1 LNLTVTEAA
10 SQIVVSRVGL
20 SRVLNGRAAIS
31 PDTAL
36 RLEALL
42 GEAGA
47 SMFRFLLIAKASVF
61 AYHTVAYVKSE
72 IAPFSEI
79 NHRED
84 CQ

>member
-42 GEAGA
+42 GEAGV

-61 AYHTVAYVKSE
+61 AYHTVAYAKSE
-72 IAPFSEI
+72 RSFFSVI
-79 NHRED
+79 NHRKEN
-84 CQ
+84 Q